1 MKNDPKVFI
10 EMYKEGLKFIPRDVN
25 VTKDSKI
32 LIQLDI
38 PTTNKGIDKDTNK
51 AIGNTID
58 KAIVEDSIEDLV
70 ADSVSIDNT
79 DSTDTIDT
87 SGTST
92 T

>member
-38 PTTNKGIDKDTNK
+38 PSSNK
-51 AIGNTID
+51 AIDNHST
-58 KAIVEDSIEDLV
+58 KAIVEDIV
-70 ADSVSIDNT
+70 VDSVSID
-79 DSTDTIDT
+79 DD
-87 SGTST
+87 TST
-92 T
+92 TIVDDINSDSV